1 MKYDFTTIIDRKGKD
16 AMALDA
22 VGSQKG
28 HVKKPTLP
36 KEGFSII
43 PMWVADMNFAT
54 APSVMDALNK
64 RIAHPLFGYFYPS
77 DDYYE
82 AIMYWQ
88 KTRNNIHDLKKEYI
102 GYENGVLGCLASAI
116 HAFTKPGDKILFH
129 SPTYVGFSTV
139 LNDTD
144 RVVELSPL
152 VKDEE
157 GVWRM
162 DYQDMDKRIKDN
174 NIRLAVLC
182 SPHNP
187 CGRVWEKEEL
197 EQAMNVFKE
206 NDVIVVSD
214 EIWSDIV
221 FAGYKHIPT
230 YSISEDAKRRT
241 ISIYAP
247 SKTFNLAGLIGSYH
261 IVCDDY
267 LREQLNKVA
276 TSTHYNNMNVL
287 SMHALIG
294 AYREESIEW
303 VDELNQV
310 LEQNMK
316 YTYDFIKNNIEGI
329 EVSQTQ
335 GTYMVFLHCED
346 YCLKNHLTIDELIQ
360 KGWDVGVDWQS
371 GVQFHDSWGIRLNIA
386 LPQALLQEAI
396 QRLKEYVF

>member
-144 RVVELSPL
+144 RVAELSPL

-221 FAGYKHIPT
+221 FTGYKHIPT

-241 ISIYAP
+241 IS
-247 SKTFNLAGLIGSYH
+247 
-261 IVCDDY
+261 DMM
-267 LREQLNKVA
+267 
-276 TSTHYNNMNVL
+276 TS
-287 SMHALIG
+287 
-294 AYREESIEW
+294 
-303 VDELNQV
+303 Q
-310 LEQNMK
+310 
-316 YTYDFIKNNIEGI
+316 
-329 EVSQTQ
+329 
-335 GTYMVFLHCED
+335 
-346 YCLKNHLTIDELIQ
+346 
-360 KGWDVGVDWQS
+360 
-371 GVQFHDSWGIRLNIA
+371 
-386 LPQALLQEAI
+386 
-396 QRLKEYVF
+396 

>member
-28 HVKKPTLP
+28 HVKKPTFP

-144 RVVELSPL
+144 RVAELSPL

-157 GVWRM
+157 GMWRM
-162 DYQDMDKRIKDN
+162 DYQDMDK
-174 NIRLAVLC
+174 L
-182 SPHNP
+182 
-187 CGRVWEKEEL
+187 
-197 EQAMNVFKE
+197 
-206 NDVIVVSD
+206 
-214 EIWSDIV
+214 
-221 FAGYKHIPT
+221 
-230 YSISEDAKRRT
+230 
-241 ISIYAP
+241 
-247 SKTFNLAGLIGSYH
+247 SKTITFA
-261 IVCDDY
+261 
-267 LREQLNKVA
+267 
-276 TSTHYNNMNVL
+276 
-287 SMHALIG
+287 
-294 AYREESIEW
+294 
-303 VDELNQV
+303 
-310 LEQNMK
+310 
-316 YTYDFIKNNIEGI
+316 
-329 EVSQTQ
+329 
-335 GTYMVFLHCED
+335 
-346 YCLKNHLTIDELIQ
+346 
-360 KGWDVGVDWQS
+360 
-371 GVQFHDSWGIRLNIA
+371 
-386 LPQALLQEAI
+386 
-396 QRLKEYVF
+396 